1 MFGFLKKNKTNAT
14 ISTVDCS
21 SGNIETFNKFPLF
34 LGGEDGALSAISPFP
49 FLKISKE
56 KDGAIYLEPTN
67 AEANLKIN
75 GVKISSSVPFSDA
88 ATLQIDDKL
97 FYIIDNP
104 EILERAK
111 TMDVSKWLVF
121 YSETGRIEDEVPF
134 ARLKQSVLGRGLSG
148 AGIAIC
154 PKNFDIGFM
163 FSSVFSDSQENAE
176 MSSIIPMLPENSEAV
191 TCPLCWLKFDIGD
204 AMSIA
209 VHESLRGDP
218 ILGNDEM
225 LRFLPTSFNE
235 DGVPIDP
242 AGMPAPDVACPHCRK
257 KLPPNYLELDRK
269 IFSIVGAP
277 SAGKSYYLSALI
289 RQLQN
294 SLYQNFEII
303 LKDLDPTGNMLL
315 TQMKNSLFAA
325 KRPEDAI
332 LAKTALEGLMYER
345 YPRFGKMVALPKPM
359 TYSLSKDG
367 NVNTSLIFYDNAGEH
382 FEPGLD
388 IEESPGAMHV
398 ASSSGIFFLIDPAA
412 NRNFKMAIGDHPDP
426 QLNIDGRLDQQD
438 TILSEME
445 IRIKRILA
453 IEPSKKIDTP
463 LAILIGKCDI
473 WQNLLDEK
481 LKNPIENGRFNL
493 SIVNENSEILRKFLS
508 KIDPSIAASAE
519 SVSTKTRF
527 FAVSALGHSPQMLT
541 EGMCAGKIAPIP
553 SKINPLDVEIPVI
566 WTLTQCTDLIP
577 TTNV

>member
-1 MFGFLKKNKTNAT
+1 MFGVGKRKKPLSIALVNCADGSVSEYK
-14 ISTVDCS
+14 
-21 SGNIETFNKFPLF
+21 KFPIAV
-34 LGGEDGALSAISPFP
+34 GGENGELKAPSQFPVMEIARSKSGAFSISP
-49 FLKISKE
+49 
-56 KDGAIYLEPTN
+56 
-67 AEANLKIN
+67 ANPDAGVKIN
-75 GVKISSSVPFSDA
+75 GVKISAPVDFDGA
-88 ATLQIDDKL
+88 ATLQIGEHLYYVIAD
-97 FYIIDNP
+97 P
-104 EILERAK
+104 QVLERARK
-111 TMDVSKWLVF
+111 MDVSKWLVF

-134 ARLKQSVLGRGLSG
+134 SRLKQSVLGRGLSG

-163 FSSVFSDSQENAE
+163 FSSVFSDSEENAE
-176 MSSIIPMLPENSEAV
+176 FTSTIPMLSENSGAV

-218 ILGNDEM
+218 VLGQDEM

-235 DGVPIDP
+235 DGIALDP
-242 AGMPAPDVACPHCRK
+242 AGMPAPDIACPHCRK

-294 SLYQNFEII
+294 ALYKNFDIV

-315 TQMKNSLFAA
+315 TQMKNSLFSA

-359 TYSLSKDG
+359 SYSLSKDG
-367 NVNTSLIFYDNAGEH
+367 ETKTSIIFYDNAGEH

-398 ASSSGIFFLIDPAA
+398 ASSSGIFFLFDPAA
-412 NRNFKMAIGDHPDP
+412 NRNFKRAIGNHPDP
-426 QLNIDGRLDQQD
+426 QL
-438 TILSEME
+438 T
-445 IRIKRILA
+445 
-453 IEPSKKIDTP
+453 
-463 LAILIGKCDI
+463 
-473 WQNLLDEK
+473 
-481 LKNPIENGRFNL
+481 
-493 SIVNENSEILRKFLS
+493 
-508 KIDPSIAASAE
+508 
-519 SVSTKTRF
+519 
-527 FAVSALGHSPQMLT
+527 
-541 EGMCAGKIAPIP
+541 
-553 SKINPLDVEIPVI
+553 
-566 WTLTQCTDLIP
+566 
-577 TTNV
+577 

>member
-1 MFGFLKKNKTNAT
+1 MFGFGKNKKSPTVA
-14 ISTVDCS
+14 IVDCKN
-21 SGNIETFNKFPLF
+21 GKIQELKNFPIA
-34 LGGEDGALSAISPFP
+34 LGGEDSVVKSASNFP
-49 FLKISKE
+49 FLEISKN
-56 KDGAIYLEPTN
+56 KSSNIVLNPINPD
-67 AEANLKIN
+67 ANLKIN
-75 GVKISSSVPFSDA
+75 GVRISAQMEVLDA
-88 ATLQIDDKL
+88 VTMQIDEDL
-97 FYIIDNP
+97 FYIITDP
-104 EILERAK
+104 QILERARH
-111 TMDVSKWLVF
+111 MDTSKWLVF

-134 ARLKQSVLGRGLSG
+134 ERLKQSVLGRGLSG
-148 AGIAIC
+148 AGIAFC

-163 FSSVFSDSQENAE
+163 FSAVFSDSANDNQ
-176 MSSIIPMLPENSEAV
+176 SSTIIPMLSENAEAV

-209 VHESLRGDP
+209 VHETLRGDP
-218 ILGNDEM
+218 ILGSSEM
-225 LRFLPTSFNE
+225 LRFLPTSFN
-235 DGVPIDP
+235 DDAIPLDP

-294 SLYQNFEII
+294 TLYKSFDIV

-315 TQMKNSLFAA
+315 TQMKNSLFSA

-367 NVNTSLIFYDNAGEH
+367 EVSTSIIFYDNAGEH

-398 ASSSGIFFLIDPAA
+398 ASSSGIFFLIDPAS
-412 NRNFKMAIGDHPDP
+412 NRNFKNVIGNHPDP
-426 QLNIDGRLDQQD
+426 QLSIDGRLDQQD

-473 WQNLLDEK
+473 WQNLLPEK
-481 LKNPIENGRFNL
+481 LENPIVDGKLDNN
-493 SIVNENSEILRKFLS
+493 IVDRNSEILRKFLAE
-508 KIDPSIAASAE
+508 IDPSIVASTQ
-519 SVSTKTRF
+519 SISTNLRF
-527 FAVSALGHSPQMLT
+527 FAVSALGHSPQMLS
-541 EGMCAGKIAPIP
+541 EGMYAGKIAPIP
-553 SKINPLDVEIPVI
+553 EKINPIEVEVPVI
-566 WTLTQCTDLIP
+566 WALSKCSDLIP
-577 TTNV
+577 TTNA

>member
-1 MFGFLKKNKTNAT
+1 MFGFGKNKKSLTSVSIVDCKNGSIQEKKN
-14 ISTVDCS
+14 
-21 SGNIETFNKFPLF
+21 FPVI
-34 LGGEDGALSAISPFP
+34 LGGEDGELKTTSSFP
-49 FLKISKE
+49 FLEISKN
-56 KDGAIYLEPTN
+56 KNGTLVLNPINPD
-67 AEANLKIN
+67 ANLKIN
-75 GVKISSSVPFSDA
+75 GVRISAPTEFSDA
-88 ATLQIDDKL
+88 VTMQIDEHL
-97 FYIIDNP
+97 FYIISDP
-104 EILERAK
+104 QILERAK
-111 TMDVSKWLVF
+111 NMDTSKWLVF

-134 ARLKQSVLGRGLSG
+134 ERLKQSVLGRGLSG
-148 AGIAIC
+148 AGIAFC

-163 FSSVFSDSQENAE
+163 FSAVFSDADENNEA
-176 MSSIIPMLPENSEAV
+176 SSVIPMLSENAEAV

-209 VHESLRGDP
+209 VHETLRGDP
-218 ILGNDEM
+218 VLGSSEM

-235 DGVPIDP
+235 DGIPVDP

-257 KLPPNYLELDRK
+257 KLPPNYLEIDRK

-277 SAGKSYYLSALI
+277 SAGKSYYLSTLI

-294 SLYQNFEII
+294 TLYKDFDIV

-315 TQMKNSLFAA
+315 TQMKNSLFSA

-367 NVNTSLIFYDNAGEH
+367 NVSTSIIFYDNAGEH

-398 ASSSGIFFLIDPAA
+398 ASSSGIFFIIDPAA
-412 NRNFKMAIGDHPDP
+412 NRNFKNAIGEHPDP

-453 IEPSKKIDTP
+453 IEPSKKIDIP

-473 WQNLLDEK
+473 WQNLLPEK
-481 LKNPIENGRFNL
+481 LKDPIVDGKLDMN
-493 SIVNENSEILRKFLS
+493 IIDCNSKILQNFLTQ
-508 KIDPSIAASAE
+508 IDPSIAASAQ
-519 SVSTKTRF
+519 SISSNLRF

-541 EGMCAGKIAPIP
+541 DGLCAGKIAPIP
-553 SKINPLDVEIPVI
+553 EKINPIGVEVPVI
-566 WTLTQCTDLIP
+566 WALSQCSNLIP
-577 TTNV
+577 SKKS

>member
-1 MFGFLKKNKTNAT
+1 MFGFGKNKKSPTVA
-14 ISTVDCS
+14 IVDCKN
-21 SGNIETFNKFPLF
+21 GKIQELKNFPIA
-34 LGGEDGALSAISPFP
+34 LGGEDSVVKSASNFP
-49 FLKISKE
+49 FLEISKN
-56 KDGAIYLEPTN
+56 KSSNIVLNPINPD
-67 AEANLKIN
+67 ANLKIN
-75 GVKISSSVPFSDA
+75 GVRISAQMEVLDA
-88 ATLQIDDKL
+88 VTMQIDEDL
-97 FYIIDNP
+97 FYIITDP
-104 EILERAK
+104 QILERARH
-111 TMDVSKWLVF
+111 MDTSKWLVF

-134 ARLKQSVLGRGLSG
+134 ERLKQSVLGRGLSG
-148 AGIAIC
+148 AGIAFC

-163 FSSVFSDSQENAE
+163 FSAVFSDSANDNQ
-176 MSSIIPMLPENSEAV
+176 SSTIIPMLSENAEAV

-209 VHESLRGDP
+209 VHETLRGDP
-218 ILGNDEM
+218 ILGSSEM
-225 LRFLPTSFNE
+225 LRFLPTSFN
-235 DGVPIDP
+235 DDAIPLDP

-294 SLYQNFEII
+294 TLYKSFDIV

-315 TQMKNSLFAA
+315 TQMKNSLFSA

-367 NVNTSLIFYDNAGEH
+367 EVSTSIIFYDNAGEH

-398 ASSSGIFFLIDPAA
+398 ASSSGIFFLIDPAS
-412 NRNFKMAIGDHPDP
+412 NRNFKNVIGNHPDP
-426 QLNIDGRLDQQD
+426 QLSIDGRLDQQD

-473 WQNLLDEK
+473 WQNLLPEK
-481 LKNPIENGRFNL
+481 LDNPIVDGKLDNN
-493 SIVNENSEILRKFLS
+493 IVDRNSEILRKFLAE
-508 KIDPSIAASAE
+508 IDPSIVASTQ
-519 SVSTKTRF
+519 SISTNLRF
-527 FAVSALGHSPQMLT
+527 FAVSALGHSPQMLS
-541 EGMCAGKIAPIP
+541 EGMYAGKIAPIP
-553 SKINPLDVEIPVI
+553 EKINPIEVEVPVI
-566 WTLTQCTDLIP
+566 WALSKCSDLIP
-577 TTNV
+577 TTNA

>member
-1 MFGFLKKNKTNAT
+1 MFGFGKNKKSHTTVAIVDCQTGAIQESKKFPITLGGDDSPIKTNIPTPFLT
-14 ISTVDCS
+14 ISKDK
-21 SGNIETFNKFPLF
+21 SGE
-34 LGGEDGALSAISPFP
+34 
-49 FLKISKE
+49 
-56 KDGAIYLEPTN
+56 LELTSLDTEN
-67 AEANLKIN
+67 NVKIN
-75 GVKISSSVPFSDA
+75 GVRISATTNFTDA
-88 ATLQIDDKL
+88 VTMQIGERL
-97 FYIIDNP
+97 FYIITDP
-104 EILERAK
+104 QILERARN
-111 TMDVSKWLVF
+111 MDTSKWLVF

-134 ARLKQSVLGRGLSG
+134 ERLKQSVLGRGLNG

-163 FSSVFSDSQENAE
+163 FSAVFSDVDKNDEALSVIPLLSENA
-176 MSSIIPMLPENSEAV
+176 EAV

-209 VHESLRGDP
+209 VHETLRSDP
-218 ILGNDEM
+218 ILGPTEM

-235 DGVPIDP
+235 DGVPLDP

-257 KLPPNYLELDRK
+257 KLPPNYLEIDRK

-294 SLYQNFEII
+294 TLYKDFDIV

-315 TQMKNSLFAA
+315 TQMKNSLFSA

-345 YPRFGKMVALPKPM
+345 YPRFGKMVALPKPL
-359 TYSLSKDG
+359 TYSLTKDEELK
-367 NVNTSLIFYDNAGEH
+367 TSLIFYDNAGEH

-398 ASSSGIFFLIDPAA
+398 ASSAGIFFLIDPAA
-412 NRNFKMAIGDHPDP
+412 NRNFKKAIGEHPDP
-426 QLNIDGRLDQQD
+426 QLNIVGRLDQQD

-473 WQNLLDEK
+473 WQNLLPEK
-481 LKNPIENGRFNL
+481 LKNPI
-493 SIVNENSEILRKFLS
+493 VNKKLDLDAIDHNSAILQKFLAE
-508 KIDPSIAASAE
+508 IDPSIVASAL
-519 SVSTKTRF
+519 SISTNLRF

-541 EGMCAGKIAPIP
+541 EGPCAGKIAPIP
-553 SKINPLDVEIPVI
+553 EKINPTEVEIPII
-566 WTLTQCTDLIP
+566 WALSHCSDLIP
-577 TTNV
+577 TTKS